1 MAEQREVRKIRAEMR
16 EPEKNHSRLKE
27 TSTTGQCGE
36 GESKEALKEHG
47 FCSPK
52 VSSDLDNKQL
62 VH

>member
-1 MAEQREVRKIRAEMR
+1 MAGQCEVRKIRAEVR
-16 EPEKNHSRLKE
+16 GPEKNHSRLKE

-36 GESKEALKEHG
+36 GESKETFKERG

-62 VH
+62 VF